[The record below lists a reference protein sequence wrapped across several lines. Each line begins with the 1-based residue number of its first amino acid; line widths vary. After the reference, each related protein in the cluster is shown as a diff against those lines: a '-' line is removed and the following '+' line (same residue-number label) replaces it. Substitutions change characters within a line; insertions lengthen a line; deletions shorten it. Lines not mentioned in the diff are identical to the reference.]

1 MRETQRRTALNR
13 GNEGNITDTKE
24 NTTRSA
30 TGLRRLREVGDVSRR
45 VSRNREG
52 GKGVPRAGP
61 QGPVGVLLP
70 GALCR
75 LAEGRVGTEPGG
87 AACTEDQ
94 GRNIIKV
101 KKLIP
106 RMNFNLLKLIR

>member
-30 TGLRRLREVGDVSRR
+30 TGLRRLREVGGSH
-45 VSRNREG
+45 EIEKG